1 MDLHEEFEGFA
12 SASARESGSRLRGA
26 DVRARLDARVA
37 RGRRVH
43 NAKVGL
49 GAVAAVGAFAVGA
62 VMAPRLDWGV
72 SSPGAAPSPTGT
84 PTAVATNSVAPST
97 SASPDPTA
105 AAVDPRDMPV
115 VTEGDY
121 LVQRGRSW
129 SVDSALTCAVLADAQ
144 PPADAVFTL
153 DAPQWPIPSWL
164 ETGRL
169 YGWGDDV
176 LVGGYPTPVVLSSQ
190 AESGSIRAA
199 MTTLVAGEVDLSLR
213 GADGQVWGYSVMW
226 SDREDLPHDAPG
238 LFVELNADWG
248 CNSTIPAAGVYD
260 ARLSYVRE
268 DGAFMVAE
276 LSQITV
282 VRGVPS
288 LPDVNAQ
295 G

>member
-1 MDLHEEFEGFA
+1 
-12 SASARESGSRLRGA
+12 
-26 DVRARLDARVA
+26 
-37 RGRRVH
+37 
-43 NAKVGL
+43 
-49 GAVAAVGAFAVGA
+49 VGALTVGA
-62 VMAPRLDWGV
+62 VMMPRLDWGV
-72 SSPGAAPSPTGT
+72 SSPGASPSLSGA
-84 PTAVATNSVAPST
+84 PTAVATDSVAPSS

-115 VTEGDY
+115 VTDGDY

-129 SVDSALTCAVLADAQ
+129 SVDPALTCAVLAEAQ
-144 PPADAVFTL
+144 PPADAVFTF

-176 LVGGYPTPVVLSSQ
+176 LVGGYPVPVVLSSQ
-190 AESGSIRAA
+190 TESGFVRAA
-199 MTTLVAGEVDLSLR
+199 MTTLVTGEVGLLLQ

-226 SDREDLPHDAPG
+226 SDREDLAHDAPG
-238 LFVELNADWG
+238 LFVELNANWD

-268 DGAFMVAE
+268 DGVSMVAE
-276 LSQITV
+276 LSAITV
-282 VRGVPS
+282 VDGVPS
-288 LPDVNAQ
+288 LPEVDAK